1 MKKYF
6 TLTGTRYYLGKD
18 FIHLGMK
25 VHLYKEPENVYD
37 KEAIRVECEGL
48 GKIGYVANSVYTVIG
63 DSLSAGRLYDRIGKH
78 SKAEVIAVTDRG
90 ILCVVKKNKK

>member
-18 FIHLGMK
+18 FIHPGMK
-25 VHLYKEPENVYD
+25 VRLYKEPENAYD
-37 KEAIRVECEGL
+37 REAIRVECEGL

-63 DSLSAGRLYDRIGKH
+63 DSLSAGRLYDRIGNTAR
-78 SKAEVIAVTDRG
+78 AEVLAVTERG
-90 ILCVVKKNKK
+90 ILCVVKKKKK